1 MMSMLNLRSDRN
13 IIYLLVIMAAILLL
27 QGMFNAGAFFSVSNF
42 QSMTSQ
48 MPLLGMLALA
58 MSVCMLTGGI
68 NLSIIA
74 TTNACGLVMAS
85 VMAMSPGDG
94 AMLLP
99 ALLAGLV
106 TAVIIGLI
114 NGFLIAFVGVSP
126 ILATLGMMTLILS
139 LIHISEPTRQAEI
152 SYAVFCLKKKKK
164 KTNSETVSYTNQT
177 NS

>member
-85 VMAMSPGDG
+85 VMAMSR
-94 AMLLP
+94 
-99 ALLAGLV
+99 V
-106 TAVIIGLI
+106 TAPCYCLPCWPGW
-114 NGFLIAFVGVSP
+114 
-126 ILATLGMMTLILS
+126 S
-139 LIHISEPTRQAEI
+139 LP
-152 SYAVFCLKKKKK
+152 
-164 KTNSETVSYTNQT
+164 
-177 NS
+177 